1 VPPVNFRRTWIG
13 LSVALLWAG
22 VSVPLWPVVSAAQD
36 VERGFVDLYVGI
48 TKLFES
54 DVPTWKFAD
63 DARAIG
69 GARFGVWLGQNWGVT
84 LRAWYLETDANEKDG
99 LSPSDLA
106 FLGVSLELLAR
117 RPLADRWA
125 LYGSLGPAL
134 AVTTLDRQIDP
145 ATGKEDDARSVAP
158 GASAAVGIEFRIL
171 KKLRAFGEVQGSLVY
186 PSFEFRDQTIT
197 PRLIHLNGLAGI
209 RLAF

>member
-1 VPPVNFRRTWIG
+1 VNFHRRWIG
-13 LSVALLWAG
+13 LSLALLWAG
-22 VSVPLWPVVSAAQD
+22 VSVPLGPVTSDAQD
-36 VERGFVDLYVGI
+36 VERGFVDLYLGI

-63 DARAIG
+63 DARALG

-84 LRAWYLETDANEKDG
+84 LRAWYLQTDAKEADS

-106 FLGVSLELLAR
+106 LLGISLELLGR
-117 RPLADRWA
+117 WPLGDRWA

-134 AVTTLDRQIDP
+134 AVTTLDSE
-145 ATGKEDDARSVAP
+145 TGKEDDARSVAA
-158 GASAAVGIEFRIL
+158 GASGAVGIEFRIL
-171 KKLRAFGEVQGSLVY
+171 KWMRAFGEVHGSLVY
-186 PSFEFRDQTIT
+186 PSFGFHDQMIT
-197 PRLIHLNGLAGI
+197 PRLLHLNGLAGI